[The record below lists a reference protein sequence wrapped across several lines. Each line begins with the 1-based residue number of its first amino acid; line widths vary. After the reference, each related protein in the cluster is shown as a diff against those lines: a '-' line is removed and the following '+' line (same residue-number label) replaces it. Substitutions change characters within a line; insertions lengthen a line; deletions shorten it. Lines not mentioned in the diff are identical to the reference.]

1 MCVMNKKILFGLCVM
16 ISISM
21 VCISSC
27 NKQIIDTTYE
37 FNKAII
43 TIGNETKEVEIS
55 SWTDYDD
62 GDQIQI
68 RTTDGTIYLG
78 HSSNILLIYDED

>member
-1 MCVMNKKILFGLCVM
+1 MRKKILLGLCVLA
-16 ISISM
+16 SI
-21 VCISSC
+21 VCISGC

-43 TIGNETKEVEIS
+43 IIGDETKEVEIS
-55 SWTDYDD
+55 SWTDYSN

-68 RTTDGTIYLG
+68 KATDGTIYLG
-78 HSSNILLIYDED
+78 HSSNILLIYDEG

>member
-1 MCVMNKKILFGLCVM
+1 MRKKILFGLCVLA
-16 ISISM
+16 SI
-21 VCISSC
+21 VCISGC

-43 TIGNETKEVEIS
+43 IIGDETKEVEIS
-55 SWTDYDD
+55 SWKDYDD

-78 HSSNILLIYDED
+78 HASNILLIYDEE